1 MVRIQVRAMGEIGDG
16 QRRRGDQFV
25 WRTERSRFRK
35 VQVFLISAIRNH
47 CNDRGDVAQLGERL
61 LCKQEV
67 VGSSPIISK
76 SLLVG
81 RSVVP
86 QVNGL
91 NLRIVRN

>member
-67 VGSSPIISK
+67 VGSSPIISIK
-76 SLLVG
+76 SFC
-81 RSVVP
+81 R
-86 QVNGL
+86 N
-91 NLRIVRN
+91 NLRRA